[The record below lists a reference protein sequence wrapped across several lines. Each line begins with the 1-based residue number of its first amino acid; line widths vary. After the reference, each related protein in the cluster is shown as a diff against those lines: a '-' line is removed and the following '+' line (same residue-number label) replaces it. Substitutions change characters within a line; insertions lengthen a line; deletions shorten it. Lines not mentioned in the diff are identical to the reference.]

1 MFALEIDF
9 HDGVSAREV
18 MMVRR
23 PYAIVGGSESAHVVI
38 EGTSGLNEIRFTRGL
53 DGTFRCEYLRGGIVQ
68 GEMTEVVTGSG
79 VFRIGE
85 VTLRLTAMD
94 SDLRNESELPPD
106 VAAINVLRRALG
118 YSSPKFPALVVLGK
132 NPIVY
137 SFAPDDVVLVG
148 RSRRCGLRL
157 DSTGVSSE
165 HAQVGYDNGMFWV
178 EDLGSTNGTYIAGK
192 LIAGRQ
198 YLPVGEFVQIGGDC
212 FLAGVSQELEYEQVT
227 RQASQQ
233 IASIPDLSADYPRIL
248 TMSEHVQPRQLKVG
262 KKKRVTV
269 GRDSGSDLWV
279 SASHISFNHLEI
291 FYNSQSASA
300 VTDTSSNGTYLN
312 GMRLPRGESYALPPG
327 PVEIDLQGGIKLVLL
342 NSAEDEELWQRS
354 TGGERKVQ
362 ESKDQIR
369 EIGEDVFPVEAEF
382 DDSEDDSDD
391 KSSLGSYRQLLSE
404 DEERSFLAEEESER
418 TIEAFR
424 HMPKETS
431 RQFEGEIDS
440 VPEDGATHKEVSTR
454 REQYPSFSSVDVTE
468 SSLKPSP
475 FLAQDEFEDLTED
488 AELRSTTVFDDEHGN
503 LGLGK
508 MGRVILVT
516 GVILLVGSFGV
527 LLVVFLQ

>member
-23 PYAIVGGSESAHVVI
+23 PFAIVGGSESAHVVI

-53 DGTFRCEYLRGGIVQ
+53 DGSFRCEYLRGGIVQ
-68 GEMTEVVTGSG
+68 GTMTEVITGSG

-85 VTLRLTAMD
+85 VSLRLTALD
-94 SDLRNESELPPD
+94 SDLRNDPELPPD
-106 VAAINVLRRALG
+106 VAAINVLRRALAFP
-118 YSSPKFPALVVLGK
+118 SPKFPALVVLGK

-137 SFAPDDVVLVG
+137 SFASDDIVLVG

-157 DSTGVSSE
+157 DSAGVSSE

-178 EDLGSTNGTYIAGK
+178 EDLGSTNGTYISGK

-227 RQASQQ
+227 RQANQQ
-233 IASIPDLSADYPRIL
+233 IANIPEVSADYPRIL

-279 SASHISFNHLEI
+279 SASHVSFNHLEI

-327 PVEIDLQGGIKLVLL
+327 PVEIDLQGGIKLILL

-354 TGGERKVQ
+354 TGSEHKVSGIEEQ
-362 ESKDQIR
+362 VRDIGDDTFHETGDDSGLADSFEDGSGFESADQLLFEEDDPR
-369 EIGEDVFPVEAEF
+369 YLAEDESDRVTDVFRHLSSGTIQDSGAKVESVNKGSTFYQEVQPRGGQHV
-382 DDSEDDSDD
+382 
-391 KSSLGSYRQLLSE
+391 SSSAG
-404 DEERSFLAEEESER
+404 DV
-418 TIEAFR
+418 
-424 HMPKETS
+424 
-431 RQFEGEIDS
+431 GEIT
-440 VPEDGATHKEVSTR
+440 A
-454 REQYPSFSSVDVTE
+454 
-468 SSLKPSP
+468 KPSP
-475 FLAQDEFEDLTED
+475 FLSQDEFEDFSED

-503 LGLGK
+503 YGLGK

-516 GVILLVGSFGV
+516 GVILLVGSLGV
-527 LLVVFLQ
+527 MAVVFLQ